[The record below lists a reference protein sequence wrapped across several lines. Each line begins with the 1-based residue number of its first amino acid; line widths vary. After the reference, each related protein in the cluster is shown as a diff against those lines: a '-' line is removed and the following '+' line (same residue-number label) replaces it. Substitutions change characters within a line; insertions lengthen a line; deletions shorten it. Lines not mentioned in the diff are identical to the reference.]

1 MATASLPSDWSD
13 ATLRRDKESLAG
25 KLVTEGDDWSRCAE
39 FSRSSNSTALT
50 PPRAVQAR
58 QHALRLAYRVARLSA
73 IRRWRARRDVALQT
87 GGGWVAEGGLRC
99 CVRSRDKICRGFAQ
113 LHHRLVAQQ
122 RRRNLRFQ

>member
-25 KLVTEGDDWSRCAE
+25 ELVTEGDDCSRCAE

-50 PPRAVQAR
+50 LPRAVQAR

-73 IRRWRARRDVALQT
+73 IRRWRDVALQT
-87 GGGWVAEGGLRC
+87 GGGWRREGCVGL
-99 CVRSRDKICRGFAQ
+99 
-113 LHHRLVAQQ
+113 
-122 RRRNLRFQ
+122 